1 MSVFVFR
8 GEDKYSSELQS
19 DEEDLEPP
27 LPLRSDDEWQHYSR
41 FVPPQCCM
49 HKCGKE
55 INLKKIELFIF
66 HRTDQK

>member
-1 MSVFVFR
+1 MSLFIFR

-27 LPLRSDDEWQHYSR
+27 LPLRSDDEWQHYSH

-49 HKCGKE
+49 KPCGKE
-55 INLKKIELFIF
+55 IFEGLIFLF
-66 HRTDQK
+66 HRIDHK